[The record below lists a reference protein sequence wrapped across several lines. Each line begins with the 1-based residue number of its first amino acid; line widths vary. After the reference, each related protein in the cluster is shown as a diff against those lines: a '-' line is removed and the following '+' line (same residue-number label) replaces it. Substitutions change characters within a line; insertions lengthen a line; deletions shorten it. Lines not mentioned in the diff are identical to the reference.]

1 MLPISNRTDL
11 TPIASLPALYNP
23 RDLALIRRTV
33 AYSVQRC
40 TRHHIKIGPVNFYPS
55 RGKITIDPD
64 SSHPEKGFEALL
76 QLLANMKKNVLQ
88 LRFDN

>member
-1 MLPISNRTDL
+1 MSKSPYKAPSAVLPEDSPLLREQIEELERL
-11 TPIASLPALYNP
+11 
-23 RDLALIRRTV
+23 

-40 TRHHIKIGPVNFYPS
+40 TRHHVKIGPVNFYPS

-64 SSHPEKGFEALL
+64 SRHPEKGFEALL
-76 QLLANMKKNVLQ
+76 RLLDGMKKNVIQ